1 MRLVLAGQNKKKLA
15 EMRAILSGLGIQ
27 VLSQA
32 EAGVNVEVE
41 ETGTTFEE
49 NAILKAKAVMEATG
63 LPAVSDDSGLAV
75 AALGGAP
82 GVYSARYGGAE
93 AADDIQRYELLLKN
107 MKNVEQREAKFVSC
121 IAVVFP
127 DGTII
132 TAQGE
137 CEGSIAYEPRG
148 EGGFGYDPI
157 FELPDGR
164 RMAEIDME
172 EKNRISHR
180 AKALR
185 AIGIK
190 LKEYSLK
197 MKSSN

>member
-1 MRLVLAGQNKKKLA
+1 MKFVLAGQNKKKLV
-15 EMRAILSGLGIQ
+15 EMRAILSGFGIE
-27 VLSQA
+27 VISQS

-41 ETGTTFEE
+41 ETGSTFED
-49 NAILKAKAVMEATG
+49 NAILKAKAVMQATG

-75 AALGGAP
+75 EALGGEP
-82 GVYSARYGGAE
+82 GVYSARYGGAR
-93 AADDIQRYELLLKN
+93 AADDVQRYELLLEN
-107 MKNVEQREAKFVSC
+107 MKNVEQRGAKYVSC
-121 IAVVFP
+121 IAAVFP
-127 DGTII
+127 DGTTI

-148 EGGFGYDPI
+148 DGGFGYDPI

-172 EKNRISHR
+172 EKNKISHR

-185 AIGIK
+185 SFEIK
-190 LKEYSLK
+190 LKEHSK
-197 MKSSN
+197 NVNR

>member
-1 MRLVLAGQNKKKLA
+1 MFEA
-15 EMRAILSGLGIQ
+15 ETGIQ
-27 VLSQA
+27 AQRRFIFGIHRQADGPEPIPPKAFQRALHQQFSQP
-32 EAGVNVEVE
+32 
-41 ETGTTFEE
+41 
-49 NAILKAKAVMEATG
+49 
-63 LPAVSDDSGLAV
+63 LP
-75 AALGGAP
+75 
-82 GVYSARYGGAE
+82 
-93 AADDIQRYELLLKN
+93 
-107 MKNVEQREAKFVSC
+107 
-121 IAVVFP
+121 AVVFP

-185 AIGIK
+185 AIEIK

-197 MKSSN
+197 TKSSN